1 MTAFATAILL
11 LKLAP
16 ISALAVAAGQMTFS
30 PTSAIALKQSLLVH
44 SVGGLI
50 VLLLISMLAIYKPAG
65 VTPLATRGEP
75 SSLPRWVR
83 VSLIAVGV
91 LTLVLALLVMHG
103 GHGPAMHSLHAPS

>member
-1 MTAFATAILL
+1 
-11 LKLAP
+11 
-16 ISALAVAAGQMTFS
+16 
-30 PTSAIALKQSLLVH
+30 
-44 SVGGLI
+44 LI